1 MADISAVITLHD
13 QITKELHT
21 IGVTIANTQNKLT
34 NFKKMIEEPMA
45 SKLSDGLGKG
55 VEKTKRLNEEIK
67 NTRTTTETVS
77 KSTKTVGDKISEN
90 TKKQKNFNQQLRE
103 SGKETRQLSRNIK
116 GIIGAYASFSALRS
130 GASLFAD
137 TSDGLTSLYARMAL
151 VNDGTH
157 TQDEFKKEIFDAARR
172 SRSNPLDI
180 GTMATKLNFLA
191 DNAFKTN
198 DEALMF
204 AETMKK
210 HFIVG
215 GNDDMGAQYALLQ
228 ATQALSSGVLRGD
241 EFRSIAEQAPTA
253 VKSIADY
260 LGVSRGEVRL
270 LAYDGKITADIFKNA
285 ILASTK
291 EINTQLKQMPIT
303 WSQFKT
309 RLKTEAIEAFSPL
322 ASKFSAFLNSDK
334 GEEFM
339 NALITGIYGLADA
352 TEKLFQITVNTTIF
366 LKNNWDALRPIFK
379 LLGILVGVWLAGKF
393 IKFGVSAVSSIVS
406 IGRALMPLLTN
417 PAFLF
422 VSAFITGTIIGLRMM
437 GVSWQD
443 MAGMAVGAVAYMAS
457 QIGNAF
463 RIVGNIIIF
472 VQNLFG
478 VTINLILGG
487 ITIIHNAIAK
497 VWNKFAD
504 LSSAWRKMQGLDPLP
519 DKKMELWEY
528 KSFYKDKEYIPL
540 SNPIDAY
547 KNARNTTKD
556 FFNKTSQIYNNA
568 KNFNPNQT
576 PQGWDNILKG
586 VNDGIGKDI
595 NDIKGNTKKI
605 ANKLDVPDNDLS
617 YLSALAEKRTMQYI
631 TQHYKID
638 MKTDVKGGL
647 GDADI
652 DGYMYDFVKKFKD
665 ITKNSKTFVIPQG
678 V

>member
-137 TSDGLTSLYARMAL
+137 ISDGLTSLYARMAL

-157 TQDEFKKEIFDAARR
+157 TQDEFKKEIFDTARR
-172 SRSNPLDI
+172 ARSNPLDI

-443 MAGMAVGAVAYMAS
+443 MAGMAVGAVAYMGS

-487 ITIIHNAIAK
+487 ITIIYNAIAK

-540 SNPIDAY
+540 SSPIDAY

>member
-151 VNDGTH
+151 VNDRTH

-180 GTMATKLNFLA
+180 GTMVTKLNFLA

-270 LAYDGKITADIFKNA
+270 LAYDGKITAEIFKDA

-291 EINTQLKQMPIT
+291 DINNQLKQMPIT

-309 RLKTEAIEAFSPL
+309 RLKTESIEAFSPL

-443 MAGMAVGAVAYMAS
+443 MAGMAVGAVAYMGS
-457 QIGNAF
+457 QIGNTF

-472 VQNLFG
+472 VRNLFG

>member
-443 MAGMAVGAVAYMAS
+443 MAGMAVGAVAYMGS

-504 LSSAWRKMQGLDPLP
+504 LSSVWRKMQGLDPLP

>member
-21 IGVTIANTQNKLT
+21 IGLTITKTQKKLED
-34 NFKKMIEEPMA
+34 FKKMIESPMT
-45 SKLSDGLGKG
+45 SKLEDGLAKG
-55 VEKTKRLNEEIK
+55 TEKAKSLHEETKKIK
-67 NTRTTTETVS
+67 TSTETLS
-77 KSTKTVGDKISEN
+77 RSTKTIGEKITEN
-90 TKKQKNFNQQLRE
+90 NKKQQNFNKHLRE
-103 SGKETRQLSRNIK
+103 ANKETNVLARNIR
-116 GIIGAYASFSALRS
+116 GFIGAYIGLSALRS

-180 GTMATKLNFLA
+180 GNMATKLNFLA

-260 LGVSRGEVRL
+260 LGISRGEVRL

-303 WSQFKT
+303 WNQFKT

-322 ASKFSAFLNSDK
+322 ASKFSAFLNSAE
-334 GEEFM
+334 GEEFTSTLV
-339 NALITGIYGLADA
+339 AGIYALANA
-352 TEKLFQITVNTTIF
+352 TEKMATITVNTIMF
-366 LKNNWDALRPIFK
+366 IKNNWEIFSPIFK
-379 LLGILVGVWLAGKF
+379 TLGVLVGVWLAGKF
-393 IKFGVSAVSSIVS
+393 INFGVSAVSSIFS
-406 IGRALMPLLTN
+406 IGRALLPLLTN
-417 PAFLF
+417 PAFLA
-422 VSAFITGTIIGLRMM
+422 VSGFIGGTIIGLRIM

-443 MAGMAVGAVAYMAS
+443 MAGMAVGATAYMGS
-457 QIGNAF
+457 QIGNTF

-478 VTINLILGG
+478 VAINLILGG

-497 VWNKFAD
+497 VWNKFAG

-519 DKKMELWEY
+519 DKKMQLWEY
-528 KSFYKDKEYIPL
+528 KPVYKDKEYIQL
-540 SNPIDAY
+540 SNPFDAY
-547 KNARNTTKD
+547 KNARNSTKD
-556 FFNKTSQIYNNA
+556 FFDKISKAYNSF

-631 TQHYKID
+631 TQHFKID

-647 GDADI
+647 GDTDI
-652 DGYMYDFVKKFKD
+652 DGYMYDFVKKFKEV
-665 ITKNSKTFVIPQG
+665 TKNSKAFVIPQG

>member
-309 RLKTEAIEAFSPL
+309 RLKTEAIEA
-322 ASKFSAFLNSDK
+322 KFSEFLNYDK

-352 TEKLFQITVNTTIF
+352 TDKLFQITVNTTIF

-443 MAGMAVGAVAYMAS
+443 MAGMAVGAVAYMGS
-457 QIGNAF
+457 QIGNTF